1 MKKVKSK
8 VKMVHIPKTLFD
20 SMKGVIDAQDRYIKS
35 LEGYSKD
42 AEELIEILDKER
54 KCLDSYATIYKNAH
68 DELVYKN
75 ICLQT
80 ALDLRDIVDRLKP

>member
-1 MKKVKSK
+1 MKKVKFK
-8 VKMVHIPKTLFD
+8 VKMIHIPKALFD

-35 LEGYSKD
+35 LEEYSKD
-42 AEELIEILDKER
+42 AEELIELLDKER
-54 KCLDSYATIYKNAH
+54 KCLNSYATIYKNAH

-80 ALDLRDIVDRLKP
+80 ALHLRDIMDKLKP